1 MLDVCTFELWGF
13 YYSIIQPNLTNKYF
27 SESKRKG
34 EVVEEKA
41 GGKEEGKRRSV
52 AMEVFTS
59 LWVSVSNLEIWRLEL
74 IIMVLPSTSNT
85 QRT

>member
-1 MLDVCTFELWGF
+1 M
-13 YYSIIQPNLTNKYF
+13 
-27 SESKRKG
+27 
-34 EVVEEKA
+34 VEGKA
-41 GGKEEGKRRSV
+41 GGKEEGRRKSV

-74 IIMVLPSTSNT
+74 IIIVLPSTSNT